1 MIEIDYKL
9 SRDWATKPGEINLAE
24 ADETTLRY
32 DVFLG
37 DVVFK
42 VDGADFSTHWGWV
55 PVLDFA
61 ICLLSVLEDLS
72 TGKEQSSIEF
82 TESEAELVFKRVPGQ
97 ILITS
102 NYNGHQVS
110 AGYKEL
116 EDAFV
121 AFSIRV
127 LSDFQRL
134 NPETS
139 QNLAIRRLKER
150 YPFLRRLSAG

>member
-9 SRDWATKPGEINLAE
+9 SLDWSIKSGEINLAE
-24 ADETTLRY
+24 ADEVTLRY
-32 DVFLG
+32 GVFLG
-37 DVVFK
+37 DLVFK
-42 VDGADFSTHWGWV
+42 VDDADFSTHWGWV
-55 PVLDFA
+55 PILDFA
-61 ICLLSVLEDLS
+61 ICLLGVLEDLS

-82 TESEAELVFKRVPGQ
+82 TESEAELVFKRVPGL

-102 NYNGHQVS
+102 NYTSHQAS

-116 EDAFV
+116 EDASV
-121 AFSIRV
+121 AFSIMV
-127 LSDFQRL
+127 FSDFQRS

-139 QNLAIRRLKER
+139 QNAAIKRLQER